1 MKFDVSSAIY
11 TPETT
16 SALTRYQ
23 QHLHAM
29 RERLEEARQLALEEL
44 DSYNAESRGSGP
56 LVEIAR
62 RYGGL
67 IKEMEAVWMEISR
80 LEG

>member
-11 TPETT
+11 TPETI
-16 SALTRYQ
+16 SALTRYR
-23 QHLHAM
+23 QHLHAT
-29 RERLEEARQLALEEL
+29 RERLEEGRELALEEL